1 MKRKT
6 RRARRGPLASGWCRG
21 AVVLTVTTALVISGA
36 GLELAAA
43 APAVPVVGAAQHAP
57 ATSPAPAT
65 PPVPATATS
74 DPEEE
79 ALLRQLQL
87 DLLADIAA
95 LDEHEEVRV
104 AAREALKKAEAGD
117 DAAITTFFE
126 RGHQEAKARAERRK
140 QEADDRNRAVI
151 QSLAGTGGPAFN
163 AAVDRALR
171 GNAYD
176 RENFLAFGR
185 DIATEQDRRSG
196 AYEKEIRDR
205 RRAHVQIAADRG
217 TPEVSAAAK
226 AALAQGDAAI
236 EEYLKTGYLAAA
248 KRDAD
253 ARETRLAEL
262 ERQRKEAEANSEL
275 AQRIARVMRARQNL
289 LSAHASGV
297 QALERT
303 ANDMTLAANASREA
317 ARALAADQAGNSYHP
332 ELYQRAKDD
341 AARFV
346 RDARTDAQQAQSAA
360 ALASAQVDIL
370 VQNQMPHGTQW
381 AKVVQGMAAAA
392 NAAKQAAETAVH
404 AIDAI
409 AADAAATDAAEKA
422 RAREENARRWRANA
436 QSHADAAERLATA
449 AGEQAAAA
457 AQAAAQAQQ
466 AKTDAETALRNAKA
480 HAAKVKQARAD
491 AERERDIADAK
502 RREAEQWRGQAALK
516 RQEAEAKQREAA
528 SERDKAK
535 HEAGIAQQKRQ
546 EAESQQRI
554 ASEKRVAAQ
563 GQEQIA
569 ADAAKEARRQ
579 EQIAAGID
587 QNAGVEE
594 SKAHQARE
602 DAARVRQSAETTA
615 KKAQALEQ
623 LAARAEASSEILQEE
638 KEKVRAAATQARAEA
653 NTARDAAQAADGL
666 ATQAGQAAASA
677 RAAAT
682 ESQAAAGRSRAHAD
696 RAQAAASQ
704 ARAAAREAEVAA
716 EKSRTAAN
724 EAEAA
729 AARANEAAARAER
742 EASAVHAEAM
752 KARASAEEATAAES
766 RAAENARN
774 AANLAQEAA
783 VHSEQA
789 LTAAHRTQEEANAA
803 AAEAATAATQ
813 AGIATRAAVAA
824 GLSGSGIAAPADQA
838 INLVSPFTGD
848 DLDADFVLMV
858 ANRAK
863 DVGDT
868 QVRAAQ
874 AAAADAAA
882 QASRAAEAAR
892 NAGLEVKPAF
902 EAAAAAATSAAN
914 AANSAAAAQQSAAA
928 AAVAAAAARAASAEA
943 DAVDAEA
950 QADAKASRAAAD
962 QAAADAA
969 LAGRAADQAAA
980 DAVAARKAA
989 DDATRAANEATA
1001 AATRAQQDA
1010 VAAQRAAEQAQRDAD
1025 AARESANR
1033 AADYARDADSAATN
1047 AEKYA
1052 KNVEDRAANAA
1063 ADAKAIQDQLA
1074 EMQELLRQE
1083 EEARERAEAEQA
1095 ITDDSEVPAL
1105 TPEEEELL
1113 RAEKGQAG
1121 VDEYN
1126 RARADA
1132 NKDLMG
1138 LIVDEGG
1145 QVILDLIGYTDAK
1158 RCFMEGDFISCV
1170 MTVINALPI
1179 LKIASVLRKIPDAV
1193 EATVRIV
1200 KGIRTFK
1207 DVKMLGRRITD
1218 NLRDLIRQ
1226 LKGCKNP
1233 AAVTSAAA
1241 PPACQVVDREAL
1253 RKKVE
1258 DEHKKQPAVSP
1269 QPGQR
1274 LSTIARQREVEGC
1287 FKSVIPANISFNYP
1301 MEDFTWLGNDAKRA
1315 TGGIVCVNQT
1325 AKRSGEPAAPVG
1337 HPDTSPPKLNGTAV
1351 HKGHLV
1357 PARLHGSMLVD
1368 NIVTQWSKVNLS
1380 DVKKVENAV
1389 GDMLDR
1395 YPSRD
1400 VSVIYEVHVQYAT
1413 KTAAM
1418 PRWIFIEAIASNGAK
1433 CFAKIENIPTGNL
1446 VKETCPAF
1454 RTA

>member
-1 MKRKT
+1 M
-6 RRARRGPLASGWCRG
+6 
-21 AVVLTVTTALVISGA
+21 LTVSTALVISGA
-36 GLELAAA
+36 GSEIASA
-43 APAVPVVGAAQHAP
+43 APAVPAVAATGQAP
-57 ATSPAPAT
+57 AQPPAST
-65 PPVPATATS
+65 PPSVPVAASS

-79 ALLRQLQL
+79 ALLRQLHL

-95 LDEHEEVRV
+95 LDEDEEVRV
-104 AAREALKKAEAGD
+104 AAREARQKAEAGD
-117 DAAITTFFE
+117 DAAITVFFE
-126 RGHQEAKARAERRK
+126 RGHQEAKARAKQRK
-140 QEADDRNRAVI
+140 EEADNRNRKVI
-151 QSLAGTGGPAFN
+151 ESLVGTGGPAFN

-176 RENFLAFGR
+176 RVNFLAFGR
-185 DIATEQDRRSG
+185 DIAAEQDRRTG
-196 AYEKEIRDR
+196 AYEKELRDR
-205 RRAHVQIAADRG
+205 RRAHVQVAADRG

-253 ARETRLAEL
+253 ARERQLAEL
-262 ERQRKEAEANSEL
+262 EKQRKEAEANSEL
-275 AQRIARVMRARQNL
+275 AQRIGRVMRARQQL
-289 LSAHASGV
+289 LAAHADAVRS
-297 QALERT
+297 LERT

-317 ARALAADQAGNSYHP
+317 ARTLAADQAGHTYHP
-332 ELYQRAKDD
+332 ELYQRAKDEV
-341 AARFV
+341 ARFV

-392 NAAKQAAETAVH
+392 NAAKQAAETAAH

-409 AADAAATDAAEKA
+409 SADAAATDAAEKA
-422 RAREENARRWRANA
+422 EAREENARRWRENA
-436 QSHADAAERLATA
+436 QSHAAAADRLAQA
-449 AGEQAAAA
+449 AREQAAAA

-466 AKTDAETALRNAKA
+466 AKTDAETALQNAKA
-480 HAAKVKQARAD
+480 HAAKVKQARTD
-491 AERERDIADAK
+491 AERERDVAGAK
-502 RREAEQWRGQAALK
+502 RQEAEQWRDQAARK
-516 RQEAEAKQREAA
+516 RQEAEAKQQEAA

-535 HEAGIAQQKRQ
+535 REAGIAQQKRQ
-546 EAESQQRI
+546 EAEAQQRI

-569 ADAAKEARRQ
+569 ADAAKEARRL
-579 EQIAAGID
+579 EQVAADID
-587 QNAGVEE
+587 QHAGLEE

-602 DAARVRQSAETTA
+602 EAARVRQSAETTA

-623 LAARAEASSEILQEE
+623 LAARAESSSEVLQED
-638 KEKVRAAATQARAEA
+638 KQKVRAAATQARTEA

-666 ATQAGQAAASA
+666 ATQAGQAATTA

-682 ESQAAAGRSRAHAD
+682 DSQAAAGRSRAHAD

-716 EKSRTAAN
+716 EKSRAAAD
-724 EAEAA
+724 EARAA
-729 AARANEAAARAER
+729 AARADEAAARAER
-742 EASAVHAEAM
+742 EAAAVHAEAL

-774 AANLAQEAA
+774 AANLAQQAA
-783 VHSEQA
+783 VESERA
-789 LTAAHRTQEEANAA
+789 LGSAHRTQEEANAA

-838 INLVSPFTGD
+838 ITLVSPFTGD
-848 DLDADFVLMV
+848 DIDADFVLMV

-874 AAAADAAA
+874 AAATDATA
-882 QASRAAEAAR
+882 QANRAAEAAR

-902 EAAAAAATSAAN
+902 EAAAAAAGSAAD
-914 AANSAAAAQQSAAA
+914 AARSAAAAQQSAAA
-928 AAVAAAAARAASAEA
+928 AAVSAAAARKASAEA
-943 DAVDAEA
+943 DVVDADA
-950 QADAKASRAAAD
+950 QADAKAARAAAD

-969 LAGRAADQAAA
+969 LAGRAADKAAA
-980 DAVAARKAA
+980 DAAAARKAA
-989 DDATRAANEATA
+989 DDATRAANEAVA
-1001 AATRAQQDA
+1001 AADRAQQDA
-1010 VAAQRAAEQAQRDAD
+1010 TAAQQAAAQAQRDAD

-1033 AADYARDADSAATN
+1033 AAEHARDADSAATN

-1052 KNVEDRAANAA
+1052 KNVEDRAANAE

-1074 EMQELLRQE
+1074 EMQEQLRQE

-1138 LIVDEGG
+1138 LIVEEGG

-1193 EATVRIV
+1193 NATVRIV

-1207 DVKMLGRRITD
+1207 DVKMIGRRITD

-1226 LKGCKNP
+1226 LKGCKKP
-1233 AAVTSAAA
+1233 GVAASAAA
-1241 PPACQVVDREAL
+1241 PPACEVVDREAL
-1253 RKKVE
+1253 HKKLE
-1258 DEHKKQPAVSP
+1258 EEHKKQPAVNP
-1269 QPGQR
+1269 QPGQK
-1274 LSTIARQREVEGC
+1274 LGTIARQREVEGC

-1301 MEDFTWLGNDAKRA
+1301 MQDFTWLGKPAKRA
-1315 TGGIVCVNQT
+1315 TGGIVCVNKT
-1325 AKRSGEPAAPVG
+1325 STRHGDPDAPVG
-1337 HPDTSPPKLNGTAV
+1337 HPDISPPKLNGTPV

-1357 PARLHGSMLVD
+1357 AARLHGSMSVE
-1368 NIVTQWSKVNLS
+1368 NIVTQWSTVNLS
-1380 DVKKVENAV
+1380 DVKRVENAV
-1389 GDMLDR
+1389 GNMLDR
-1395 YPSRD
+1395 YPNQD
-1400 VSVIYEVHVQYAT
+1400 VSVIYEVHVQYPTA
-1413 KTAAM
+1413 TAAM

-1433 CFAKIENIPTGNL
+1433 CFAKIENVPTGNL
-1446 VKETCPAF
+1446 VKETCPSF
-1454 RTA
+1454 RAA

>member
-1 MKRKT
+1 MTRKRPAG
-6 RRARRGPLASGWCRG
+6 RRPSASRWCRG
-21 AVVLTVTTALVISGA
+21 AVVLTVSTALVISGA
-36 GLELAAA
+36 GLELASA
-43 APAVPVVGAAQHAP
+43 APAVPAVAAQWQAPAAGAASVPPSAP
-57 ATSPAPAT
+57 AVETG
-65 PPVPATATS
+65 

-95 LDEHEEVRV
+95 LDEDEEVRA

-126 RGHQEAKARAERRK
+126 RGHQEAKTLAKRRK
-140 QEADDRNRAVI
+140 EEADTRNRGVI

-163 AAVDRALR
+163 AAVDRALQ

-176 RENFLAFGR
+176 RVNFLAFGR
-185 DIATEQDRRSG
+185 DIAAEQDRRTG

-226 AALAQGDAAI
+226 VALAQGDAAI

-253 ARETRLAEL
+253 AREAQLAEL
-262 ERQRKEAEANSEL
+262 ERQRKDAEANSEL
-275 AQRIARVMRARQNL
+275 AQRIARVMRARQSL
-289 LSAHASGV
+289 LGAHADGV
-297 QALERT
+297 RSLERT
-303 ANDMTLAANASREA
+303 ANDMTLAANSSREA
-317 ARALAADQAGNSYHP
+317 ARALAADQAGHSYHP

-341 AARFV
+341 VARFV
-346 RDARTDAQQAQSAA
+346 RDARTDAQQAQAAA

-392 NAAKQAAETAVH
+392 NAAKQAAETAAH

-422 RAREENARRWRANA
+422 EAREENARRWRANA
-436 QSHADAAERLATA
+436 QSHADAAERLAQA
-449 AGEQAAAA
+449 AREQAAAA
-457 AQAAAQAQQ
+457 AQAAAQARQ
-466 AKTDAETALRNAKA
+466 AKTEAETALQNAKT
-480 HAAKVKQARAD
+480 HAAKVKQARTD
-491 AERERDIADAK
+491 AERERDVAAAK
-502 RREAEQWRGQAALK
+502 RREAEQWRDQATLK

-546 EAESQQRI
+546 EAEAQQRI
-554 ASEKRVAAQ
+554 ASAKRVEAQ

-579 EQIAAGID
+579 EQIAADID
-587 QNAGVEE
+587 HNAGIEE

-602 DAARVRQSAETTA
+602 EAAQLRQSAETTA

-623 LAARAEASSEILQEE
+623 LAARAEAASEVLQED
-638 KEKVRAAATQARAEA
+638 KLKVREAATQARTEA
-653 NTARDAAQAADGL
+653 NTARDAAQRADGL
-666 ATQAGQAAASA
+666 ATQAGQAAASS

-696 RAQAAASQ
+696 RALAAASQ

-716 EKSRTAAN
+716 EKSRAAAN
-724 EAEAA
+724 EAQAA
-729 AARANEAAARAER
+729 AARANEAASRAER
-742 EASAVHAEAM
+742 EAAAVHAEAL

-774 AANLAQEAA
+774 AANLAQQAA
-783 VHSEQA
+783 VESEHA
-789 LTAAHRTQEEANAA
+789 LTAAHRTQDEANAA

-824 GLSGSGIAAPADQA
+824 GLSGAGIAAPADQA
-838 INLVSPFTGD
+838 ITLVSPFTGN

-874 AAAADAAA
+874 AAAADANA
-882 QASRAAEAAR
+882 QAERAAEAAR

-902 EAAAAAATSAAN
+902 QAAAAAAASAAD
-914 AANSAAAAQQSAAA
+914 AARSAAAAQQSAAD
-928 AAVAAAAARAASAEA
+928 AAVAAAAARRASAEA
-943 DAVDAEA
+943 DAVDVEA
-950 QADAKASRAAAD
+950 QADAKAARAAAD

-969 LAGRAADQAAA
+969 LAGRAADKAEA
-980 DAVAARKAA
+980 DARAARKAA
-989 DDATRAANEATA
+989 DDATRAANEAVAAADRAQRDATA
-1001 AATRAQQDA
+1001 AQQ
-1010 VAAQRAAEQAQRDAD
+1010 AAAQAQRDAD

-1033 AADYARDADSAATN
+1033 AADYARDADSAAGN

-1052 KNVEDRAANAA
+1052 KNVEDRAANAE

-1132 NKDLMG
+1132 NRDLMG

-1193 EATVRIV
+1193 SATVRIV

-1207 DVKMLGRRITD
+1207 DVKMASRRIAD
-1218 NLRDLIRQ
+1218 NVRDLIRQ
-1226 LKGCKNP
+1226 LKGCKKP
-1233 AAVTSAAA
+1233 GAAISAAA
-1241 PPACQVVDREAL
+1241 PPACETVDREAL
-1253 RKKVE
+1253 RKRVE

-1274 LSTIARQREVEGC
+1274 LSTVARQREVDGC
-1287 FKSVIPANISFNYP
+1287 FKTVIPANVSFNYP
-1301 MEDFTWLGNDAKRA
+1301 MENFTWLGKAAKRA
-1315 TGGIVCVNQT
+1315 TGGIVCANKT
-1325 AKRSGEPAAPVG
+1325 TDRSGDPAAPVG
-1337 HPDTSPPKLNGTAV
+1337 HPDGVPSTLNGTPV

-1357 PARLHGSMLVD
+1357 AARLHGSMLVD

-1380 DVKKVENAV
+1380 DVKRVENAV
-1389 GDMLDR
+1389 ANMLDR
-1395 YPSRD
+1395 YPRQD

-1413 KTAAM
+1413 NTAAM
-1418 PRWIFIEAIASNGAK
+1418 PRWIFIEAMASNGAK

>member
-1 MKRKT
+1 M
-6 RRARRGPLASGWCRG
+6 
-21 AVVLTVTTALVISGA
+21 LTVSTALVVSGA
-36 GLELAAA
+36 GLEIASA
-43 APAVPVVGAAQHAP
+43 APAVPAVAATGQAP
-57 ATSPAPAT
+57 AQPPASTAPPGPAAAA
-65 PPVPATATS
+65 AT

-95 LDEHEEVRV
+95 LDEDDEVRV
-104 AAREALKKAEAGD
+104 AAREARKKAEAGD
-117 DAAITTFFE
+117 DAAISAFFDH
-126 RGHQEAKARAERRK
+126 GHQEAKTRAKQRK
-140 QEADDRNRAVI
+140 EEADNRNRKVI
-151 QSLAGTGGPAFN
+151 ESLVGTGGPAFN

-176 RENFLAFGR
+176 RVNFLAFGR
-185 DIATEQDRRSG
+185 DIAAEQDRRAG
-196 AYEKEIRDR
+196 AYEKELRDR
-205 RRAHVQIAADRG
+205 RRAHVQVAADRG

-253 ARETRLAEL
+253 ARERQLSEL
-262 ERQRKEAEANSEL
+262 EKQRKEAEANSEL
-275 AQRIARVMRARQNL
+275 AQRIARVMRARQQL
-289 LSAHASGV
+289 LAAHADGV
-297 QALERT
+297 RSLERT

-317 ARALAADQAGNSYHP
+317 ARTLAADQAGHTYHP
-332 ELYQRAKDD
+332 ELYQRAKDEV
-341 AARFV
+341 ARFV

-392 NAAKQAAETAVH
+392 SAAKQAAETAAH

-409 AADAAATDAAEKA
+409 SADAAATDAAEKA
-422 RAREENARRWRANA
+422 EAREENARRWRENA
-436 QSHADAAERLATA
+436 QSHAAAAERLAQA
-449 AGEQAAAA
+449 AREQAAAA

-466 AKTDAETALRNAKA
+466 AKTDAETALQNARA
-480 HAAKVKQARAD
+480 HAAKVKQARTD
-491 AERERDIADAK
+491 AERERDLAGAK
-502 RREAEQWRGQAALK
+502 RQEAEQWRDQAARK
-516 RQEAEAKQREAA
+516 RQEAEAKQQEAA

-535 HEAGIAQQKRQ
+535 REAGIAQQKRQ
-546 EAESQQRI
+546 EAEAQQRI

-569 ADAAKEARRQ
+569 GDAAKEARRL
-579 EQIAAGID
+579 EQVAADIDHNAGI
-587 QNAGVEE
+587 EE

-602 DAARVRQSAETTA
+602 DAARLRQSAETTA

-623 LAARAEASSEILQEE
+623 LAARAESASEVLQED
-638 KEKVRAAATQARAEA
+638 KQKVRAAATQARTEA
-653 NTARDAAQAADGL
+653 NTARDAAQSADGL
-666 ATQAGQAAASA
+666 ATQAGQAAATA

-682 ESQAAAGRSRAHAD
+682 DSQAAAGRSRAHAD
-696 RAQAAASQ
+696 RALAAASQ

-716 EKSRTAAN
+716 EKSRAAAD
-724 EAEAA
+724 EAQAA
-729 AARANEAAARAER
+729 AARADEAAARAER
-742 EASAVHAEAM
+742 EAAAVHAEAL
-752 KARASAEEATAAES
+752 KARAAAEEATAAES

-774 AANLAQEAA
+774 AANLAQQAA
-783 VHSEQA
+783 VESERA
-789 LTAAHRTQEEANAA
+789 LGSAHRTQEEANAA

-874 AAAADAAA
+874 AAATDAAA
-882 QASRAAEAAR
+882 QADRAAQAAR
-892 NAGLEVKPAF
+892 NAGLEVRPAF
-902 EAAAAAATSAAN
+902 EAAAAAAGSAAD
-914 AANSAAAAQQSAAA
+914 AARSAAAAQQSAAE
-928 AAVAAAAARAASAEA
+928 AAVSAAAARKASAEA
-943 DAVDAEA
+943 DVVDADA
-950 QADAKASRAAAD
+950 QADAKAARAAAD

-969 LAGRAADQAAA
+969 LAGRAADKAAA
-980 DAVAARKAA
+980 DAAAARKAA
-989 DDATRAANEATA
+989 DDATRAANEAVA
-1001 AATRAQQDA
+1001 AADRAQQA
-1010 VAAQRAAEQAQRDAD
+1010 AAAAQQAAAQAQRDAD
-1025 AARESANR
+1025 AARTSANR
-1033 AADYARDADSAATN
+1033 AADHARDADSAATN

-1052 KNVEDRAANAA
+1052 KNVEDRAANAE

-1074 EMQELLRQE
+1074 EMQEQLRQE

-1105 TPEEEELL
+1105 TQEEEELL

-1132 NKDLMG
+1132 NRDLMG

-1170 MTVINALPI
+1170 MTAINALPI

-1193 EATVRIV
+1193 GATVRIV

-1207 DVKMLGRRITD
+1207 DVKMLGRRIAD

-1226 LKGCKNP
+1226 LKGCKKP
-1233 AAVTSAAA
+1233 GLAAAAAA
-1241 PPACQVVDREAL
+1241 PPACEVVDREAL
-1253 RKKVE
+1253 RKKME
-1258 DEHKKQPAVSP
+1258 DEHKNQPAVNP
-1269 QPGQR
+1269 QPGEK

-1301 MEDFTWLGNDAKRA
+1301 MEDFTWLGKAAKRA
-1315 TGGIVCVNQT
+1315 TGGIVCANQT
-1325 AKRSGEPAAPVG
+1325 TGRSGDPQAPVG
-1337 HPDTSPPKLNGTAV
+1337 HPEPPRTLNGTPV
-1351 HKGHLV
+1351 QKGHLV
-1357 PARLHGSMLVD
+1357 AARLHGSMLVD
-1368 NIVTQWSKVNLS
+1368 NIVTQWRTVNLS
-1380 DVKKVENAV
+1380 DVKVVENAV
-1389 GDMLDR
+1389 GDMLNR
-1395 YPSRD
+1395 HPNRD
-1400 VSVIYEVHVQYAT
+1400 VSVIYEVHVQYPSA
-1413 KTAAM
+1413 TAAM

-1454 RTA
+1454 RTV